1 MSAAAA
7 SFAAVEAI
15 AKGEWD
21 RYLLSI
27 GIAVNQRLAVL
38 GTSLRQEH
46 LLQFEEAE
54 KARVEII
61 PNVRTLTAQDL
72 DIESQ

>member
-27 GIAVNQRLAVL
+27 GIAVNARLAVL
-38 GTSLRQEH
+38 GTTMTQEH
-46 LLQFEEAE
+46 IRQFEESE
-54 KARVEII
+54 RVRSGSE
-61 PNVRTLTAQDL
+61 
-72 DIESQ
+72 